1 MTVEMAYAWA
11 MSIMHIM
18 IVCGV
23 RWAHSMAESEKYHNW
38 HNDWLLIYD
47 LITPQ
52 RNDMNIWDE
61 WIENAFA
68 PGVWVRERE
77 REREI
82 ANVPSEMAT
91 SCRER
96 APANW
101 WYAFFLPRG
110 CTVSAYSLYFVV
122 VVCLWRYTQIVYHLW
137 LFRFFIFGIV
147 VATLIR
153 RMRFDKRC
161 VMHGNDCSNAQM
173 AMITFV
179 CNAKKRFLAVAGDVE
194 MHEENFTANFC
205 IRHSIMSTW

>member
-1 MTVEMAYAWA
+1 MIWIYEMNELR
-11 MSIMHIM
+11 MHSHRE
-18 IVCGV
+18 C
-23 RWAHSMAESEKYHNW
+23 EC
-38 HNDWLLIYD
+38 
-47 LITPQ
+47 
-52 RNDMNIWDE
+52 
-61 WIENAFA
+61 
-68 PGVWVRERE
+68 ERE
-77 REREI
+77 KEIEI